1 MFKVKCIDVDYESG
15 DFQLVSGVK
24 QNTESSYSSQFGS
37 FQPRGHGWGEYT
49 SKSDIV
55 LTVESDE
62 FEDGLAHLSLGE
74 FFKDEWGRLSRER
87 QVAIINTMPE
97 MVQVENDPHF
107 SHFSDPYVVVEK
119 DLKSWLERA
128 KKDHKRAAAFR
139 RRMRKK

>member
-1 MFKVKCIDVDYESG
+1 MFKVKCIEVDYQEG
-15 DFQLVSGVK
+15 EFHLVSGVK
-24 QNTESSYSSQFGS
+24 QDTESSYGQFGS
-37 FQPRGHGWGEYT
+37 FQSRGHGWGQYT
-49 SKSDIV
+49 SKSDIA

-62 FEDGLAHLSLGE
+62 FEDGLAQLSLGE

-97 MVQVENDPHF
+97 IVQVENDPYF
-107 SHFSDPYVVVEK
+107 SSFSDPYVVVEK

-139 RRMRKK
+139 RKIRGK